1 MKSHTAETRQLGNL
15 KLRIR
20 RQEIKEYK
28 YQGETFQLDDSEG
41 CYVTVTYKHLKGHAG
56 VNIGSNASTLHPFA
70 WHTGVGRVTPDGVQP
85 GTSCLQPGTSLDDF
99 FNEHRDSLCADLLR
113 IIRAEEASKAF
124 EPEKYCTA
132 LTMP

>member
-56 VNIGSNASTLHPFA
+56 VNIRVQRVDPASVCLAYRRWACNSRWGAAGYFSCFA
-70 WHTGVGRVTPDGVQP
+70 ARHF
-85 GTSCLQPGTSLDDF
+85 S
-99 FNEHRDSLCADLLR
+99 
-113 IIRAEEASKAF
+113 
-124 EPEKYCTA
+124 
-132 LTMP
+132 